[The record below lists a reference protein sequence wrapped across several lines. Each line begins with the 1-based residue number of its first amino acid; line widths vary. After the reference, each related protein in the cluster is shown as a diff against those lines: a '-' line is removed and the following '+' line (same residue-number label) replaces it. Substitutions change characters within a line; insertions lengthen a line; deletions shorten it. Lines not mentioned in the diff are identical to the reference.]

1 MYSNLTL
8 SDKRAIS
15 LFFFSMLHFAKS
27 SVSLQFNLSLQQM
40 EQKQSLLGMTLAE
53 ITESVTELNL
63 PKFTARQIADWVY
76 LKRVK
81 SIDEM
86 TNISLKNRE
95 ILAGTFDIGRSEP
108 LDVKTSVDGT
118 QKMLFRTAS
127 GKFIE
132 TVTIPEDDRL
142 TICVSS
148 QVGCRMNCDFCMTG
162 KQGFH
167 DNLTATEILNQVYSV
182 PDSGAIT
189 NLVFMGMGEPLDNY
203 KQVKKAS
210 ELLMADYGL
219 AWSPK
224 RITLSSIGLTS
235 NLKRFL
241 DESKCHLAISLHNPI
256 PEQRLAIMPIEKSA
270 PVTSVIEM
278 LRDYDWSHQRRLSFE
293 YIMFDGV
300 NDSLL
305 YARELAKLLAGL
317 DCRINLI
324 RFHVIPM
331 SKLRPSTEENMIKFR
346 DFLTAKGFISTIR
359 ASRGE
364 DIFAACGM
372 LSTAKIGEKS

>member
-1 MYSNLTL
+1 
-8 SDKRAIS
+8 
-15 LFFFSMLHFAKS
+15 
-27 SVSLQFNLSLQQM
+27 M
-40 EQKQSLLGMTLAE
+40 EQKQYFLGMTLPE
-53 ITESVTELNL
+53 ITNSVVELGL
-63 PKFTARQIADWVY
+63 PKFTGKQIADWVY
-76 LKRVK
+76 LKK
-81 SIDEM
+81 ATSIDEM

-95 ILAGTFDIGRSEP
+95 LLSQKFDVGRSKP
-108 LDVKTSVDGT
+108 LDIKTSVDGT
-118 QKMLFRTAS
+118 RKMLFKTTG

-162 KQGFH
+162 KQGLH

-182 PDSGAIT
+182 PDSDKIT
-189 NLVFMGMGEPLDNY
+189 NLVYMGMGEPLDNY
-203 KQVKKAS
+203 KNVKRS
-210 ELLMADYGL
+210 SDLLMAEYGL

-224 RITLSSIGLTS
+224 RITLSTIGLKS

-241 DESKCHLAISLHNPI
+241 EDSKCHLAMSLHNPI
-256 PEQRLAIMPIEKSA
+256 SEERLAIMPIESSA
-270 PVTSVIEM
+270 PAASVIDL

-293 YIMFDGV
+293 YIMFDGQ
-300 NDSLL
+300 NDSLV
-305 YARELAKLLAGL
+305 YARELSKLLAGL

-324 RFHVIPM
+324 RFHVIPK
-331 SKLRPSTEENMIKFR
+331 SNLRPSTNENMIKFR
-346 DFLTAKGFISTIR
+346 DFLTAKGFICTIR

-372 LSTAKIGEKS
+372 LSTAKLSAEE

>member
-1 MYSNLTL
+1 M
-8 SDKRAIS
+8 D
-15 LFFFSMLHFAKS
+15 
-27 SVSLQFNLSLQQM
+27 
-40 EQKQSLLGMTLAE
+40 QKQYLLGMTLAE
-53 ITESVTELNL
+53 ITESVMELGL
-63 PKFTARQIADWVY
+63 PKFTGRQIADWIY
-76 LKRVK
+76 TKRVK
-81 SIDEM
+81 RIDEM
-86 TNISLKNRE
+86 TNISLKNRTLLSE
-95 ILAGTFDIGRSEP
+95 RFDIGRSEP
-108 LDVKTSVDGT
+108 LDIQTSIDGT
-118 QKMLFRTAS
+118 RKMLFRTHS

-182 PDSGAIT
+182 PDSEEIT

-203 KQVKKAS
+203 KNVKKAS
-210 ELLMADYGL
+210 ELLQADYGL
-219 AWSPK
+219 GWSPR
-224 RITLSSIGLTS
+224 RITLSTIGLKS

-241 DESKCHLAISLHNPI
+241 DESKCHLAVSLHNPVAD
-256 PEQRLAIMPIEKSA
+256 ERFAIMPIEKSA
-270 PVTSVIEM
+270 PVASVIEM
-278 LRDYDWSHQRRLSFE
+278 LREYDWSHQRRLSFE

-300 NDSLL
+300 NDTLL

-331 SKLRPSTEENMIKFR
+331 SDLKPSTNENMVKFR
-346 DFLTAKGFISTIR
+346 DFLTAKGFICTTR

-372 LSTAKIGEKS
+372 LSTAKISEV

>member
-1 MYSNLTL
+1 
-8 SDKRAIS
+8 
-15 LFFFSMLHFAKS
+15 
-27 SVSLQFNLSLQQM
+27 M
-40 EQKQSLLGMTLAE
+40 EQKKYFLGMTLDE
-53 ITESVTELNL
+53 ITESVVELNL
-63 PKFTARQIADWVY
+63 PKFTGKQIADWVY
-76 LKRVK
+76 LKRVE

-86 TNISLKNRE
+86 SNISLKNRE
-95 ILAGTFDIGRSEP
+95 ILSEKFDIGRTKP
-108 LDVKTSVDGT
+108 LDIKTSIDGT
-118 QKMLFRTAS
+118 RKMLFKTAE

-132 TVTIPEDDRL
+132 TVTIPEDNRL

-162 KQGFH
+162 KQGLH
-167 DNLTATEILNQVYSV
+167 ADLTANEILNQVYSV
-182 PDSGAIT
+182 PDSEEIT

-203 KQVKKAS
+203 KNVKLAI
-210 ELLMADYGL
+210 ELLTADYGL

-224 RITLSSIGLTS
+224 RITLSTIGLKS

-241 DESKCHLAISLHNPI
+241 DDSRCHLAVSLHNPI
-256 PEQRLAIMPIEKSA
+256 SEERLSIMPIERSA
-270 PVTSVIEM
+270 PAVSVIDM
-278 LRDYDWSHQRRLSFE
+278 LREYDWSHQRRLSFE

-300 NDSLL
+300 NDSLM
-305 YARELAKLLAGL
+305 YARELFKLLEGL

-331 SKLRPSTEENMIKFR
+331 SKLKPSTNDNMIKFR
-346 DFLTAKGFISTIR
+346 DFLTAKGFICTIR

-372 LSTAKIGEKS
+372 LSTAKLEAMG

>member
-1 MYSNLTL
+1 M
-8 SDKRAIS
+8 D
-15 LFFFSMLHFAKS
+15 
-27 SVSLQFNLSLQQM
+27 
-40 EQKQSLLGMTLAE
+40 QKQYLLGMTLTE
-53 ITESVTELNL
+53 ITESVTELGL
-63 PKFTARQIADWVY
+63 PKFTGKQIADWMYV
-76 LKRVK
+76 KRVK
-81 SIDEM
+81 RIDEM
-86 TNISLKNRE
+86 TNISMKNRE
-95 ILAGTFDIGRSEP
+95 LLSEKFDIGRSEP
-108 LDVKTSVDGT
+108 LDIQTSVDGT
-118 QKMLFRTAS
+118 RKMLFRTYS

-132 TVTIPEDDRL
+132 TVTIPEEERL

-182 PDSGAIT
+182 PGSEEIT

-203 KQVKKAS
+203 KNVKKAS
-210 ELLMADYGL
+210 ELLQAEYGL
-219 AWSPK
+219 GWSPR
-224 RITLSSIGLTS
+224 RITLSTIGLTS

-241 DESKCHLAISLHNPI
+241 DESKCHLAVSLHNPI
-256 PEQRLAIMPIEKSA
+256 PEERLAIMPIEKSA
-270 PVTSVIEM
+270 PSASVIEM
-278 LRDYDWSHQRRLSFE
+278 LREHDWSRQRRLSFE

-305 YARELAKLLAGL
+305 YARELVKLLAGL

-331 SKLRPSTEENMIKFR
+331 SNLKPSTNENMVKFR
-346 DFLTAKGFISTIR
+346 DFLTAKGFICTIR

-372 LSTAKIGEKS
+372 LSTAKLVK

>member
-1 MYSNLTL
+1 
-8 SDKRAIS
+8 
-15 LFFFSMLHFAKS
+15 
-27 SVSLQFNLSLQQM
+27 M
-40 EQKQSLLGMTLAE
+40 EQKKYFLGMTLAE
-53 ITESVTELNL
+53 ISDCVAELNL
-63 PKFTARQIADWVY
+63 PKFTAKQIADWVY

-81 SIDEM
+81 SVDEM
-86 TNISLKNRE
+86 TNISVKNRE
-95 ILAGTFDIGRSEP
+95 VIKQGYDVGRWEP
-108 LDVKTSVDGT
+108 LDIKTSVDGT
-118 QKMLFRTAS
+118 RKMLFRTAS

-132 TVTIPEDDRL
+132 TVTIPEDERL

-148 QVGCRMNCDFCMTG
+148 QVGCKMNCDFCMTG
-162 KQGFH
+162 KMGFE
-167 DNLTATEILNQVYSV
+167 DNLTANEILNQVYSV
-182 PDSGAIT
+182 PDSEKIT

-203 KQVKKAS
+203 KQVSKAS
-210 ELLMADYGL
+210 DLLMAEYGL

-224 RITLSSIGLTS
+224 RITLSTIGLTS
-235 NLKRFL
+235 NMRRFL
-241 DESKCHLAISLHNPI
+241 DDSKCHLAVSLHNPV
-256 PEQRLAIMPIEKSA
+256 PEQRLEIMPIERSA
-270 PVTSVIEM
+270 PITSVIDM

-305 YARELAKLLAGL
+305 YARELTKLLAGL

-331 SKLRPSTEENMIKFR
+331 SKLKPATNENMVKFR
-346 DFLTAKGFISTIR
+346 DFLTAKGFICTIR

-372 LSTAKIGEKS
+372 LSTAKVGDKNK

>member
-1 MYSNLTL
+1 M
-8 SDKRAIS
+8 D
-15 LFFFSMLHFAKS
+15 
-27 SVSLQFNLSLQQM
+27 
-40 EQKQSLLGMTLAE
+40 QKQHLLGMTLAE
-53 ITESVTELNL
+53 ITESVLEMNL
-63 PKFTARQIADWVY
+63 PRFTAKQIADWVY
-76 LKRVK
+76 LKRVRH
-81 SIDEM
+81 IDEM
-86 TNISLKNRE
+86 SNISLKNRE
-95 ILAGTFDIGRSEP
+95 ILNHRFDVGRTAP
-108 LDVKTSVDGT
+108 LDVKTSADGT
-118 QKMLFRTAS
+118 MKMLFRTDS

-132 TVTIPEDDRL
+132 TVTIPEFDRL

-162 KQGFH
+162 KQGFSE
-167 DNLTATEILNQVYSV
+167 NLTPTEILNQVYSV
-182 PDSGAIT
+182 PDAGAIS

-203 KQVKKAS
+203 KSVKKAS
-210 ELLMADYGL
+210 DLLMADYGL

-224 RITLSSIGLTS
+224 RITLSTIGLTS

-241 DESKCHLAISLHNPI
+241 DESRCHLAISLHNPI
-256 PEQRLAIMPIEKSA
+256 PEQRLAIMPIERSA
-270 PVTSVIEM
+270 PATSVIEM
-278 LRDYDWSHQRRLSFE
+278 VRGYDWSHQRRLSFE

-300 NDSLL
+300 NDTPL

-331 SKLRPSTEENMIKFR
+331 SNLRPSTEQNMIKFR
-346 DFLTAKGFISTIR
+346 DLLTAKGFISTIR

-372 LSTAKIGEKS
+372 LSTAKRGEKPVDRA

>member
-1 MYSNLTL
+1 M
-8 SDKRAIS
+8 D
-15 LFFFSMLHFAKS
+15 
-27 SVSLQFNLSLQQM
+27 
-40 EQKQSLLGMTLAE
+40 QKQYLLGMTLAE
-53 ITESVTELNL
+53 ITEKVTELGL
-63 PKFTARQIADWVY
+63 PKFTAKQIAHWVY

-81 SIDEM
+81 DINEM
-86 TNISLKNRE
+86 TNISLKNRQ
-95 ILAGTFDIGRSEP
+95 ILSEKFDTGRSEP

-118 QKMLFRTAS
+118 RKMLFKTGS

-132 TVTIPEDDRL
+132 TVTIPESDRL

-182 PDSGAIT
+182 PDSETIT

-203 KQVKKAS
+203 KQVNKAS
-210 ELLMADYGL
+210 ELLMAEYGL
-219 AWSPK
+219 GWSPK
-224 RITLSSIGLTS
+224 RITLSTIGLTS
-235 NLKRFL
+235 NLKSFL

-256 PEQRLAIMPIEKSA
+256 PEQRQTIMPIEKSA
-270 PVTSVIEM
+270 PITSVIEM
-278 LRDYDWSHQRRLSFE
+278 LHKYDWSHQRRLSFE

-305 YARELAKLLAGL
+305 YARELTKLLAGL

-331 SKLRPSTEENMIKFR
+331 SSLRPSTEENMIRFR
-346 DFLTAKGFISTIR
+346 DFLSAKGFISTIR

-372 LSTAKIGEKS
+372 LSTAKLEQH

>member
-1 MYSNLTL
+1 
-8 SDKRAIS
+8 
-15 LFFFSMLHFAKS
+15 
-27 SVSLQFNLSLQQM
+27 
-40 EQKQSLLGMTLAE
+40 
-53 ITESVTELNL
+53 
-63 PKFTARQIADWVY
+63 
-76 LKRVK
+76 
-81 SIDEM
+81 
-86 TNISLKNRE
+86 
-95 ILAGTFDIGRSEP
+95 
-108 LDVKTSVDGT
+108 
-118 QKMLFRTAS
+118 
-127 GKFIE
+127 
-132 TVTIPEDDRL
+132 
-142 TICVSS
+142 
-148 QVGCRMNCDFCMTG
+148 MTG

-182 PDSGAIT
+182 PDAEAIT
-189 NLVFMGMGEPLDNY
+189 NLVFDGHGGSRSTIY
-203 KQVKKAS
+203 KQVKKAA

-224 RITLSSIGLTS
+224 RITLSTIGLIS

-256 PEQRLAIMPIEKSA
+256 PEQRLAMMPIEKSA
-270 PVTSVIEM
+270 PITSVIEM

-300 NDSLL
+300 NDTLL
-305 YARELAKLLAGL
+305 YARELTKLLAGL

-331 SKLRPSTEENMIKFR
+331 SNLKPSTDENMIKFR

-364 DIFAACGM
+364 DIYAACGM
-372 LSTAKIGEKS
+372 LSTAKIVEKS

>member
-1 MYSNLTL
+1 
-8 SDKRAIS
+8 
-15 LFFFSMLHFAKS
+15 
-27 SVSLQFNLSLQQM
+27 M
-40 EQKQSLLGMTLAE
+40 EIKQTLLGMTLAE
-53 ITESVTELNL
+53 ITESVLELKL

-76 LKRVK
+76 VKRVK

-86 TNISLKNRE
+86 SNISLKNRE
-95 ILAGTFDIGRSEP
+95 ILNESFEVGRSAP

-118 QKMLFRTAS
+118 MKMLFRTAS

-132 TVTIPEDDRL
+132 TVTIPEFDRL

-162 KQGFH
+162 KQGFS
-167 DNLTATEILNQVYSV
+167 DNLTAGEILNQVYSV
-182 PDSGAIT
+182 PDSEQIT

-203 KQVKKAS
+203 KNVKKAY

-219 AWSPK
+219 AWSPR
-224 RITLSSIGLTS
+224 RITLSTIGLKS

-241 DESKCHLAISLHNPI
+241 DESQCHLAVSLHNPI
-256 PEQRLAIMPIEKSA
+256 AEQRLEIMPIEKSA
-270 PVTSVIEM
+270 PVASVIEM
-278 LRDYDWSHQRRLSFE
+278 LREYDWSHQRRLSFE

-300 NDSLL
+300 NDSQL
-305 YARELAKLLAGL
+305 YARELTKLLRNL

-324 RFHVIPM
+324 RFHVIPT
-331 SKLRPSTEENMIKFR
+331 SKLRPSTEQNMIKFR

-359 ASRGE
+359 SSRGE

-372 LSTAKIGEKS
+372 LSTAKIGEKEQVTAKREK